1 MIPLTASMST
11 RDGVFGRDRTK
22 GATMTDDAVRDCAI
36 TRKVSEEFFL
46 EQDRQWIVDIGGERL
61 PPESLED
68 LRGFERGSEEG
79 RKEAE
84 PFFNLR
90 PDLFA
95 HSREPR
101 LIINLR
107 LIWIQS
113 RFHNLVYTGHRAALC
128 RLWHGD
134 RSNYIISQSV
144 EDNSR
149 PKARLFPYHSHQG
162 LVKLRNSARFRWRSK
177 CECQIG
183 QTTMNLTKWL
193 YRVDATTGWRS

>member
-1 MIPLTASMST
+1 MSYPNRDVFLSKKDELDDRAEWLMIPLTASMST

-46 EQDRQWIVDIGGERL
+46 EQDRQWIVDIRGERL

-90 PDLFA
+90 LIFSLTRV
-95 HSREPR
+95 SRGLS
-101 LIINLR
+101 LIC
-107 LIWIQS
+107 
-113 RFHNLVYTGHRAALC
+113 A
-128 RLWHGD
+128 
-134 RSNYIISQSV
+134 
-144 EDNSR
+144 
-149 PKARLFPYHSHQG
+149 
-162 LVKLRNSARFRWRSK
+162 
-177 CECQIG
+177 
-183 QTTMNLTKWL
+183 
-193 YRVDATTGWRS
+193 